1 MAAIGN
7 ALIIGGGFSGMSAA
21 IQLGKA
27 GVDVDLIEIDPG
39 WRSYGAGITLAGLT
53 LRALGAVGVLADV
66 VAQGACC
73 DGAEIYTAQGHKL
86 GDLVTP
92 RLAGPDVPGGGG
104 IMRPTL
110 AKILSASTRK
120 SGTQI
125 RLGCHVTAIRP
136 VQNGVDVE
144 ASDGSRKIYDLVIAA
159 DGANSST
166 RQVVFPEAPMPKYTG
181 QGVWRALVPRPPMV
195 ERPSFYLGTRLKA
208 GVNPVS
214 ASEMYLFLT
223 EDRPDNK
230 YVEEAQLLPQ
240 LRNLLAE
247 FTAPVPAYVQSVL
260 NQDSHIVFRPLE
272 AVLLPEPWYR
282 GRIVVIGDAAHASTP
297 HLASGAGMG
306 VEDAVVLAEEVQR
319 AESFSDALE
328 RFQTRRLP
336 RCRLVVE
343 NSVRLGEL
351 EQTNGSKDEHADL
364 MRRSMIA
371 LAAPY

>member
-1 MAAIGN
+1 MAAISN

-21 IQLGKA
+21 IQLRKV

-53 LRALGAVGVLADV
+53 LRALGAVGVLAEV

-92 RLAGPDVPGGGG
+92 RLAGPNIPGGGG

-110 AKILSASTRK
+110 AKILSAATRK

-125 RLGCHVTAIRP
+125 RLGCRVTAITP

-144 ASDGSRKIYDLVIAA
+144 TSDGSRKVYDLVVAA

-166 RQVVFPEAPMPKYTG
+166 RQMVFPDAPTPKYTG
-181 QGVWRALVPRPPMV
+181 QGVWRALVPRPKMV
-195 ERPSFYLGTRLKA
+195 ERPSFYLGARLKA

-223 EDRPDNK
+223 EDRPENK
-230 YVEEAQLLPQ
+230 YVEESQLLPD
-240 LRNLLAE
+240 LRILLAE

-260 NQDSHIVFRPLE
+260 DKDSHIVFRPLE
-272 AVLLPEPWYR
+272 AMLLPQPWYR

-306 VEDAVVLAEEVQR
+306 VEDAVVLTEEVQG
-319 AESFSDALE
+319 ADSISEALE
-328 RFQTRRLP
+328 RFQIRRLP

-351 EQTNGSKDEHADL
+351 EQTNGSKDEHAEL
-364 MRRSMIA
+364 MRGSMIA